1 MNCDWVKANITL
13 YVYDE
18 LADDARYEL
27 EQHVERCQDCAAEL
41 DAMRGFK
48 STVSEVAMPEPTPN
62 LLAASRMRLQE
73 ALESAE
79 PHRAWL
85 RWALEPASWFRQIR
99 LAPAAAALLFI
110 FGFGAGT
117 AATYR
122 IVAGSTPSSV
132 SKRPIDSHPSV
143 AEASILGIRGVTQ
156 QPGSSQVD
164 IKYDIV
170 VPETVSGSPDDP
182 RIQQLLIFASH
193 NNANSGVRVDSVDVL
208 AQKPDDERIRRAL
221 IYALQYDSNPGVR
234 LKALEGLGGFVKTDP
249 DVREAV
255 LAALMKDGNPGV
267 RTEAIQLLKPACA
280 DGGVRQVLEHLAD
293 EDQNSSIRSL
303 SRSVLDTTPHF
314 D

>member
-1 MNCDWVKANITL
+1 
-13 YVYDE
+13 
-18 LADDARYEL
+18 
-27 EQHVERCQDCAAEL
+27 
-41 DAMRGFK
+41 
-48 STVSEVAMPEPTPN
+48 
-62 LLAASRMRLQE
+62 
-73 ALESAE
+73 
-79 PHRAWL
+79 
-85 RWALEPASWFRQIR
+85 
-99 LAPAAAALLFI
+99 
-110 FGFGAGT
+110 
-117 AATYR
+117 
-122 IVAGSTPSSV
+122 
-132 SKRPIDSHPSV
+132 
-143 AEASILGIRGVTQ
+143 
-156 QPGSSQVD
+156 VD